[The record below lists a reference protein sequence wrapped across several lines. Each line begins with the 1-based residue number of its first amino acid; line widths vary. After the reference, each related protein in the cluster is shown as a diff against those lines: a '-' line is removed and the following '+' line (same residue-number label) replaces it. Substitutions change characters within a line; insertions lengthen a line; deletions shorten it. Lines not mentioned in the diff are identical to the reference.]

1 MDIGMTQK
9 LERKNSTNDKLKRQ
23 KHNRTM
29 KPTMKTEVEPS
40 SQSSPASPEAK
51 GKKTRSPYFS
61 SPRPVKR
68 FTRYSSGKLA
78 VMVSLAGNLTP
89 IAKGLAPATP
99 PVPLPNN
106 KRGVVTP
113 DASISSTNNDVKKP
127 KRASPRKKNV
137 SDVPRTE
144 SFGALWAGSFPDLD
158 QSVEPHTLILGTHP
172 SIKSLAQE
180 QYYGHPMK

>member
-1 MDIGMTQK
+1 
-9 LERKNSTNDKLKRQ
+9 
-23 KHNRTM
+23 
-29 KPTMKTEVEPS
+29 MKTEVEPS
-40 SQSSPASPEAK
+40 SQSSPVSKQAK
-51 GKKTRSPYFS
+51 GKSTRSPYFS

-68 FTRYSSGKLA
+68 FTRYSSGKTVA
-78 VMVSLAGNLTP
+78 VMVSLAGNLAPTVE
-89 IAKGLAPATP
+89 GLAAATS

-113 DASISSTNNDVKKP
+113 DASISSTNNVKKP
-127 KRASPRKKNV
+127 KKAPSRKKNL

-158 QSVEPHTLILGTHP
+158 QNVEPHTLILGTHP
-172 SIKSLAQE
+172 SIQSLAQE